1 VIVTNIAARFLTGLS
16 AVLNSRVLISGIPNA
31 EAAIAGKHR
40 TATDFLRR
48 KAAIFFDATGAGI
61 HLGAP
66 SAGVRRFQARVN
78 GGDDQTTNQK
88 GNAHATTCLSSATSP
103 TW

>member
-1 VIVTNIAARFLTGLS
+1 MIVTNIAARFLTGLS
-16 AVLNSRVLISGIPNA
+16 AVLNSRVLISGIPDA

-66 SAGVRRFQARVN
+66 SAGVRRFQAGENR
-78 GGDDQTTNQK
+78 GDDQTANQK
-88 GNAHATTCLSSATSP
+88 DNAHATTCLSSATIPS
-103 TW
+103 

>member
-1 VIVTNIAARFLTGLS
+1 MIVTNIAARFLTGLS
-16 AVLNSRVLISGIPNA
+16 AVLNSRVLISGIPDA
-31 EAAIAGKHR
+31 EATIAGEHC
-40 TATDFLRR
+40 TATGFLRG
-48 KAAIFFDATGAGI
+48 KTAILFDATSAGI

>member
-1 VIVTNIAARFLTGLS
+1 
-16 AVLNSRVLISGIPNA
+16 LISGIPDA
-31 EAAIAGKHR
+31 EATIAGKHR
-40 TATDFLRR
+40 TATGFLRR

-88 GNAHATTCLSSATSP
+88 RNAHGTACLSSATSP